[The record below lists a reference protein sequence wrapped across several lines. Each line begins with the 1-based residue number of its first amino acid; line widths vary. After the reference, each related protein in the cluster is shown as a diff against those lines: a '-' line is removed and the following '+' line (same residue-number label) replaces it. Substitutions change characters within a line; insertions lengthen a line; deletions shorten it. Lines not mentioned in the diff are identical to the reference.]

1 MMDNNNRQNTTNIN
15 WYPGHMA
22 KAKRLIKERLDLID
36 VVYELVDARIPF
48 SSKMRDMD
56 EVIGNKPRLL
66 IMTKADLCDNKET
79 KKWVS
84 YYEKQGMQV
93 ILIDGGKKL
102 PMNEIMEKTNLLMK
116 EVFEKRER
124 KGLNARKA
132 RVLVI
137 GIPNVGK
144 STFINRIVGRK
155 ATSVGNKPGVTKTLD
170 WIRINDEVELLD
182 SPGIL
187 WPKLDDELVAFNLAS
202 LTAIKEEILPLYDVI
217 VYLLETLYQ
226 YYPEILK
233 DRYGIDELDEDP
245 VETLEKIGKR
255 RGCVIRGGEI
265 DYDKVYSVILTDV
278 KNGTIKN
285 ITFDRFD
292 DRMKIMEG
300 SSMNGN

>member
-1 MMDNNNRQNTTNIN
+1 MKNNNQQNQVNIN

-48 SSKMRDMD
+48 SSKLRDMD

-66 IMTKADLCDNKET
+66 IMTKADLCDRKET
-79 KKWVS
+79 QKWIS
-84 YYEKQGMQV
+84 YYEKLGNEV
-93 ILIDGGKKL
+93 VLIDGEKKL
-102 PMNEIMEKTNLLMK
+102 PMNEIMEKTMELMK
-116 EVFEKRER
+116 DVFEKREK

-144 STFINRIVGRK
+144 STFINRIVGKK
-155 ATSVGNKPGVTKTLD
+155 AVNVGNKPGVTKTLD
-170 WIRINDEVELLD
+170 WIRINENIELMD

-187 WPKLDDELVAFNLAS
+187 WPKLDDNFIAFNLAS

-226 YYPEILK
+226 YYPEVLK
-233 DRYGIDELDEDP
+233 ERYGIEELDEDP

-265 DYDKVYSVILTDV
+265 DYEKVYSVILTDI
-278 KNGTIKN
+278 KNGAIKN

-292 DRMKIMEG
+292 ERMKELEG
-300 SSMNGN
+300 

>member
-1 MMDNNNRQNTTNIN
+1 MENKININ

-22 KAKRLIKERLDLID
+22 KAKRLIKERLELID

-66 IMTKADLCDNKET
+66 IMTKADLCDRKET
-79 KKWVS
+79 QKWIS
-84 YYEKQGMQV
+84 YYESLGNQV
-93 ILIDGGKKL
+93 LLIDGEKKL

-155 ATSVGNKPGVTKTLD
+155 AVNVGNKPGVTKTLD

-187 WPKLDDELVAFNLAS
+187 WPKLDDGLVALNLAS

-226 YYPEILK
+226 YYPNILK
-233 DRYGIDELDEDP
+233 ERYGIDELDEDP

-265 DYDKVYSVILTDV
+265 DYEKVYSVILTDV

-292 DRMKIMEG
+292 ERMKTLEG
-300 SSMNGN
+300 